1 MKSMSATN
9 SSPEQPGQSG
19 NPGQPG
25 EFDHAGE
32 FRQSGETPPGIT
44 PAGEAASSAVP
55 DASAGAAAGV
65 GADGTADGTASGAQ
79 PGEAR
84 SSAIMAAGTLVSRIL
99 GFGKT
104 WMLGAALGL
113 GSTVNDTFINAN
125 NLPNLI
131 FLLVAGGVFNA
142 VLVPQI
148 IKASKA
154 PDRGADYISRLLT
167 LAVLVLLSLTLLVTL
182 LAPFVI
188 ELTTQGYSPQQK
200 ALAVTFA
207 FWCLP
212 QIFFYGLYAL
222 LTQVLNAN
230 GAFGPAMWAPILNN
244 IVAILGLGMFI
255 WIFGANVANPHTLD
269 NWGETQTILVAGF
282 STLGVIAQTAILL
295 IPVFRLRLGLRPRF
309 GWRGVGL
316 GHAARLSVWTL
327 LTAAVG
333 QLAFLYVMRI
343 ATIPGAER
351 LRLQKA
357 GDLDAAALLPG
368 NAVLEVAS
376 QLYLLP
382 HSIIALSLATVL
394 FNRMTRASQDGNRDE
409 LRNALSQGLRTMAVA
424 TVFGALA
431 LFALAGPL
439 GMFFSGGLRTDG
451 VMLAQTLTILALSTP
466 FMSANFMMSRV
477 FYANEDARTPFYIQ
491 LVLALVNVVAAFFI
505 QFLPI
510 DQIIFAI
517 AILYTG
523 GNILS
528 VIVSAFF
535 LRRLL
540 GHLDGPRIANSYIR
554 MGYAALGSAVAGAGA
569 LWLLGNYSPVGF
581 VWTNRLT
588 ALVTIVVVGPV
599 MLAVYLLLLKLFRVT
614 ELQDLLRPL
623 LGRLGR
629 GAAAPAAAPGGD
641 SGGAAS
647 ASGRASAP
655 ASSERPTAERATVS
669 MDTGLIPRISGEFDS
684 ASFRAGPAPLPERE
698 EAGNR
703 GEAKY
708 LPEEELPGS
717 TRGGRLRDEIPLPGR
732 RTFQGKPGQNPYFR
746 PGRKRKK

>member
-9 SSPEQPGQSG
+9 FPSDEARG
-19 NPGQPG
+19 
-25 EFDHAGE
+25 A
-32 FRQSGETPPGIT
+32 GETPPN
-44 PAGEAASSAVP
+44 A
-55 DASAGAAAGV
+55 
-65 GADGTADGTASGAQ
+65 AQ
-79 PGEAR
+79 PGETR
-84 SSAIMAAGTLVSRIL
+84 SSAIMAAGTLISRFL

-104 WMLGAALGL
+104 WMLAAALGL
-113 GSTVNDTFINAN
+113 SSTVNDTFINAN

-167 LAVLVLLSLTLLVTL
+167 LAVLLLLGLTALVTL
-182 LAPFVI
+182 AAPWI
-188 ELTTQGYSPQQK
+188 IDLTTQGYSSQQK
-200 ALAVTFA
+200 ALAIAFA

-244 IVAILGLGMFI
+244 LVGIGGLGMFI
-255 WIFGANVANPHTLD
+255 WIYGANEVNPHTLD
-269 NWGETQTILVAGF
+269 NWGPSQTLLVAGF
-282 STLGVIAQTAILL
+282 STIGVVAQTAILL
-295 IPVFRLRLGLRPRF
+295 IPVFRLKLGLRPRF

-316 GHAARLSVWTL
+316 GQAARLGVWTL

-351 LRLQKA
+351 LRLERA
-357 GDLDAAALLPG
+357 GDPAADFLPG

-382 HSIIALSLATVL
+382 HSVIALSLATVL
-394 FNRMTRASQDGNRDE
+394 FNRMTRASQDGNKEE
-409 LRNALSQGLRTMAVA
+409 LRDALSHGLRTMAVA

-439 GMFFSGGLRTDG
+439 GMFFSGGERQDG

-491 LVLALVNVVAAFFI
+491 LLLAVVYVAGAFTI
-505 QFLPI
+505 QFLPVG
-510 DQIIFAI
+510 QIIYAI
-517 AILYTG
+517 AILYMV

-528 VIVSAFF
+528 VVISAFF

-554 MGYAALGSAVAGAGA
+554 MGYAGLGSAIAGAGA
-569 LWLLGNYSPVGF
+569 LWLLGSYSPDGF
-581 VWTNRLT
+581 AWSDRLA
-588 ALVTIVVVGPV
+588 ALVTIIVVGPV
-599 MLAVYLLLLKLFRVT
+599 MLVAYLFLLKIFHVS
-614 ELQDLLRPL
+614 ELRDLMRPL
-623 LGRLGR
+623 MGRLGR
-629 GAAAPAAAPGGD
+629 AAPAGPADSEPAAPPSSG
-641 SGGAAS
+641 SGGASS
-647 ASGRASAP
+647 ASQSTTP
-655 ASSERPTAERATVS
+655 ERATVS
-669 MDTGLIPRISGEFDS
+669 VDTGLIPRISGEFD
-684 ASFRAGPAPLPERE
+684 AVSFRAGPIPEATRKHAPGPVVP
-698 EAGNR
+698 ADSDNG
-703 GEAKY
+703 GGGY
-708 LPEEELPGS
+708 LPAEDVPG
-717 TRGGRLRDEIPLPGR
+717 TAKRGLLRDEIPLPGR
-732 RTFQGKPGQNPYFR
+732 RTFQGPAGKNPHFR
-746 PGRKRKK
+746 PRRPRKK

>member
-1 MKSMSATN
+1 M
-9 SSPEQPGQSG
+9 
-19 NPGQPG
+19 
-25 EFDHAGE
+25 
-32 FRQSGETPPGIT
+32 
-44 PAGEAASSAVP
+44 SSAKP
-55 DASAGAAAGV
+55 TPSRPGPADYKAAH
-65 GADGTADGTASGAQ
+65 

-84 SSAIMAAGTLVSRIL
+84 SSAIMAAGTLVSRFL

-148 IKASKA
+148 IKASRG
-154 PDRGADYISRLLT
+154 PDRGSDYISRLLT
-167 LAVLVLLSLTLLVTL
+167 LAVVVLLALTLLVTL
-182 LAPFVI
+182 LAPSVI

-200 ALAVTFA
+200 SLAVSFA

-244 IVAILGLGMFI
+244 IVAIAGLGMFI
-255 WIFGANVANPHTLD
+255 GIMGANVANPHTLD
-269 NWGETQTILVAGF
+269 NWGSFQTILVAGF
-282 STLGVIAQTAILL
+282 STIGVIAQTAILL

-316 GHAARLSVWTL
+316 GQAARLSVWTL
-327 LTAAVG
+327 ATAAVG

-351 LRLQKA
+351 LRLEHA
-357 GDLDAAALLPG
+357 GDPAAATLPG

-394 FNRMTRASQDGNRDE
+394 FNRMTRASQDGNRAE
-409 LRNALSQGLRTMAVA
+409 LRNALSHGLRTMAVA

-439 GMFFSGGLRTDG
+439 GMFFSGGKPQDG

-477 FYANEDARTPFYIQ
+477 FYANEDARTPFFIQ
-491 LVLALVNVVAAFFI
+491 LVLALVNVVSAFVI
-505 QFLPI
+505 QFLPF
-510 DQIIFAI
+510 DQIILAI

-554 MGYAALGSAVAGAGA
+554 MGYAALGSAIAGAAA
-569 LWLLGNYSPVGF
+569 LWLLGSYSPDGF
-581 VWTNRLT
+581 AWSSRIA
-588 ALVTIVVVGPV
+588 ALVTIAVVGPA
-599 MLAVYLLLLKLFRVT
+599 MLAVYLFLLKVFQVT
-614 ELQDLLRPL
+614 ELRDLLQPL
-623 LGRLGR
+623 LGRLRR
-629 GAAAPAAAPGGD
+629 GPAPEPGSPSRTEPGAEGEDGGAPARRTP
-641 SGGAAS
+641 
-647 ASGRASAP
+647 
-655 ASSERPTAERATVS
+655 ERATVS
-669 MDTGLIPRISGEFDS
+669 VDTGLIPRISGEFDA
-684 ASFRAGPAPLPERE
+684 ASFRAGPEVRDEDASSFGQPSGPE
-698 EAGNR
+698 G
-703 GEAKY
+703 GY
-708 LPEEELPGS
+708 LPAEDLPSSAQGGLG
-717 TRGGRLRDEIPLPGR
+717 RGDVPLPGR
-732 RTFQGKPGQNPYFR
+732 RTYQGPVGHNPYF
-746 PGRKRKK
+746 PFGRKKKK

>member
-1 MKSMSATN
+1 MSAAK
-9 SSPEQPGQSG
+9 SAQSV
-19 NPGQPG
+19 
-25 EFDHAGE
+25 
-32 FRQSGETPPGIT
+32 QS
-44 PAGEAASSAVP
+44 
-55 DASAGAAAGV
+55 
-65 GADGTADGTASGAQ
+65 
-79 PGEAR
+79 GEAR
-84 SSAIMAAGTLVSRIL
+84 SGAIMAAGTLVSRFL
-99 GFGKT
+99 GFAKT
-104 WMLGAALGL
+104 WMLAAALGL

-148 IKASKA
+148 IKASKG

-167 LAVLVLLSLTLLVTL
+167 LAVLVMLGLTLLVTL
-182 LAPFVI
+182 AAPWVI
-188 ELTTQGYSPQQK
+188 DLTTQGYSPQQK
-200 ALAVTFA
+200 ALAVSFA

-244 IVAILGLGMFI
+244 IVAIAGLGMFI
-255 WIFGANVANPHTLD
+255 WLLGSNNTNPHTLD
-269 NWGETQTILVAGF
+269 NWGDSQTFLVAGF
-282 STLGVIAQTAILL
+282 STIGVVSQTAILL
-295 IPVFRLRLGLRPRF
+295 IPVMRLRLGIRPRF

-316 GHAARLSVWTL
+316 GHAAKLSVWTL

-333 QLAFLYVMRI
+333 QLAFLYVMKV

-351 LRLQKA
+351 LRLEHA
-357 GDLDAAALLPG
+357 GDPAAKALPG

-394 FNRMTRASQDGNRDE
+394 FNRMTRASQNGDRDA
-409 LRNALSQGLRTMAVA
+409 LRDALSHGLRTMAVA

-439 GMFFSGGLRTDG
+439 GMFFSGGLKQDG
-451 VMLAQTLTILALSTP
+451 VMLAQTLTILSLSTP

-491 LVLALVNVVAAFFI
+491 LLLAVVNVVGAFLI
-505 QFLPI
+505 QFLPVG
-510 DQIIFAI
+510 QIIFAI
-517 AILYTG
+517 AILYMV

-528 VIVSAFF
+528 VVISAFF

-554 MGYAALGSAVAGAGA
+554 MGYAAAGSALAGAVA
-569 LWLLGNYSPVGF
+569 LWLLGSYNRDGF
-581 VWTNRLT
+581 AWSDRIA
-588 ALVTIVVVGPV
+588 ALITIVVVGPV
-599 MLAVYLLLLKLFRVT
+599 MLVAYFLLLRLFRVS
-614 ELQDLLRPL
+614 ELADLLRPL

-629 GAAAPAAAPGGD
+629 GGPAPAEDHEPI
-641 SGGAAS
+641 
-647 ASGRASAP
+647 
-655 ASSERPTAERATVS
+655 ERATLS
-669 MDTGLIPRISGEFDS
+669 DDTGLIPRISGEFDA
-684 ASFRAGPAPLPERE
+684 ASFRAGPATGQIQRVRPAVTLMGPVPEE
-698 EAGNR
+698 GTHDGGSHQGGAGASNTVDA
-703 GEAKY
+703 GTETEVDAGTAEVDASADVGTEGGSGVGPY
-708 LPEEELPGS
+708 LPEEDVPS
-717 TRGGRLRDEIPLPGR
+717 TAQGGGDQAQIPLPGR
-732 RTFQGKPGQNPYFR
+732 RTYQGELGQNPHFTQR
-746 PGRKRKK
+746 TRRRR

>member
-1 MKSMSATN
+1 MSATN
-9 SSPEQPGQSG
+9 SPSD
-19 NPGQPG
+19 N
-25 EFDHAGE
+25 AG
-32 FRQSGETPPGIT
+32 RRGD
-44 PAGEAASSAVP
+44 AVP
-55 DASAGAAAGV
+55 DGVPPEAAGPELAGPDAPQVAAGASE
-65 GADGTADGTASGAQ
+65 T
-79 PGEAR
+79 R
-84 SSAIMAAGTLVSRIL
+84 SSAIMAAGTLVSRFL

-104 WMLGAALGL
+104 WMLGTALGL

-167 LAVLVLLSLTLLVTL
+167 LAVLLLLGLTAMVTL
-182 LAPFVI
+182 AAPWVI
-188 ELTTQGYSPQQK
+188 DLTTQGYSPQQK

-244 IVAILGLGMFI
+244 IVAIAGLGMFI
-255 WIFGANVANPHTLD
+255 WIFGTNEANPHSLD
-269 NWGETQTILVAGF
+269 NWGDTQTLFVAGF
-282 STLGVIAQTAILL
+282 STIGVVSQTAILL

-316 GHAARLSVWTL
+316 GQAARLSVWTL

-351 LRLQKA
+351 LRLQEA
-357 GDLDAAALLPG
+357 GDPAAAMLPG

-409 LRNALSQGLRTMAVA
+409 LRDALSHGLRTMAVA

-439 GMFFSGGLRTDG
+439 GMFFSGGSRQDG

-491 LVLALVNVVAAFFI
+491 LLLAVVYVAGAFAI
-505 QFLPI
+505 QFLPVN
-510 DQIIFAI
+510 QIIYAI
-517 AILYTG
+517 AILYMV

-528 VIVSAFF
+528 VVISAYF

-554 MGYAALGSAVAGAGA
+554 MGYAALGSAIAGAGA
-569 LWLLGNYSPVGF
+569 LWLMGSYSPDGF
-581 VWTNRLT
+581 AWQNRLT
-588 ALVTIVVVGPV
+588 ALVTVVVVGPV
-599 MLAVYLLLLKLFRVT
+599 MLVAYFFLLKLFRVA
-614 ELQDLLRPL
+614 ELRDLLRPL

-629 GAAAPAAAPGGD
+629 GGPAAPAAE
-641 SGGAAS
+641 GGAPTS
-647 ASGRASAP
+647 SAP
-655 ASSERPTAERATVS
+655 EGTPSVEGAAAEAPMHRPERATTSV
-669 MDTGLIPRISGEFDS
+669 DTGLIPRISGEFD
-684 ASFRAGPAPLPERE
+684 AVSFRAGPEPERT
-698 EAGNR
+698 AGGANSHD
-703 GEAKY
+703 GGPQEKSDGGY
-708 LPEEELPGS
+708 LPGEDQPG
-717 TRGGRLRDEIPLPGR
+717 TARGGLLREQIPLPGR
-732 RTFQGKPGQNPYFR
+732 RTFQGKAGENPYFKQR
-746 PGRKRKK
+746 RRRKK

>member
-1 MKSMSATN
+1 MSAAN
-9 SSPEQPGQSG
+9 PSSDQPA
-19 NPGQPG
+19 QP
-25 EFDHAGE
+25 
-32 FRQSGETPPGIT
+32 GETPPGVT
-44 PAGEAASSAVP
+44 PASEAASSA
-55 DASAGAAAGV
+55 
-65 GADGTADGTASGAQ
+65 AQ

-84 SSAIMAAGTLVSRIL
+84 SSAIMAAGTLVSRVL

-104 WMLGAALGL
+104 WMLAAALGL

-182 LAPFVI
+182 FAPVVI
-188 ELTTQGYSPQQK
+188 EFTTQGYSPQQK
-200 ALAVTFA
+200 ALAVAFA

-230 GAFGPAMWAPILNN
+230 GAFGPAMWAPIMNN
-244 IVAILGLGMFI
+244 IVAIAGLGMFI
-255 WIFGANVANPHTLD
+255 WIFGANNVNRHSLD
-269 NWGETQTILVAGF
+269 NWGATQTFFVAGF
-282 STLGVIAQTAILL
+282 STIGVVAQTAILL
-295 IPVFRLRLGLRPRF
+295 IPVLRLKLGLRPRF

-351 LRLQKA
+351 LRLQEA
-357 GDLDAAALLPG
+357 GDPAGDMLPG

-394 FNRMTRASQDGNRDE
+394 FNRMTRASQDGNRAE
-409 LRNALSQGLRTMAVA
+409 LREALSQGLRTMAVA

-439 GMFFSGGLRTDG
+439 GMFFSGGTRTDG

-505 QFLPI
+505 QFLPF

-517 AILYTG
+517 AVLYTG
-523 GNILS
+523 GNVLS
-528 VIVSAFF
+528 VIVSAIF

-540 GHLDGPRIANSYIR
+540 GHLDGPRIINSYIR

-569 LWLLGNYSPVGF
+569 LWLMGSYSPVGF
-581 VWTNRLT
+581 AWSSRPA

-599 MLAVYLLLLKLFRVT
+599 MLAAYLLLLKLFKVT
-614 ELQDLLRPL
+614 ELRDLLRPL

-629 GAAAPAAAPGGD
+629 GSGAAPASPAPAASGASAGAYAGTA
-641 SGGAAS
+641 SGG
-647 ASGRASAP
+647 
-655 ASSERPTAERATVS
+655 RPTPERATLS
-669 MDTGLIPRISGEFDS
+669 SDTGLIPRISGEFDS
-684 ASFRAGPAPLPERE
+684 ASFRAGPARQPDEYDG
-698 EAGNR
+698 AT
-703 GEAKY
+703 Y
-708 LPEEELPGS
+708 LPEEDVPGTARRS
-717 TRGGRLRDEIPLPGR
+717 AVRGEIPLPGR
-732 RTFQGKPGQNPYFR
+732 RTYQGTPGQNPHFPSR
-746 PGRKRKK
+746 RRRKK

>member
-1 MKSMSATN
+1 MNSMSASN
-9 SSPEQPGQSG
+9 FPSDKAGRAGQTGPAADPTVPSG
-19 NPGQPG
+19 PATGPVG
-25 EFDHAGE
+25 EPDG
-32 FRQSGETPPGIT
+32 GP
-44 PAGEAASSAVP
+44 AVP
-55 DASAGAAAGV
+55 TGPSE
-65 GADGTADGTASGAQ
+65 T
-79 PGEAR
+79 R
-84 SSAIMAAGTLVSRIL
+84 SSAIMAAGTLVSRFL

-113 GSTVNDTFINAN
+113 SSTVNDTFINAN

-167 LAVLVLLSLTLLVTL
+167 LAVLLLLGLTALVTL
-182 LAPFVI
+182 AAPLVI
-188 ELTTQGYSPQQK
+188 DLTTQGYSPQQK
-200 ALAVTFA
+200 SLAIAFA

-244 IVAILGLGMFI
+244 LVAIGGLGMFI
-255 WIFGANVANPHTLD
+255 WIYGANEVNPHTLD
-269 NWGETQTILVAGF
+269 NWGPSQTLFVAGF
-282 STLGVIAQTAILL
+282 STIGVVAQTAILL
-295 IPVFRLRLGLRPRF
+295 IPVFRLKLGLRPRF

-316 GHAARLSVWTL
+316 GQAAKLSVWTL

-351 LRLQKA
+351 LRLQAA
-357 GDLDAAALLPG
+357 GDPAAEMLPG

-394 FNRMTRASQDGNRDE
+394 FNRMTRASQDGDRDA
-409 LRNALSQGLRTMAVA
+409 LRDALSHGLRTMAVA

-439 GMFFSGGLRTDG
+439 GMFFSGGDKQDG

-477 FYANEDARTPFYIQ
+477 FYANEDARTPFYVQ
-491 LVLALVNVVAAFFI
+491 LLLAFVYVAGAFAI
-505 QFLPI
+505 QFLPVG
-510 DQIIFAI
+510 QIIYAI
-517 AILYTG
+517 AILYMA

-528 VIVSAFF
+528 VVISAYF

-554 MGYAALGSAVAGAGA
+554 MGYAALGSAIAGAGA
-569 LWLLGNYSPVGF
+569 LWLLGSYSPDGF
-581 VWTNRLT
+581 AWHDRLT
-588 ALVTIVVVGPV
+588 ALITVIVVGPI
-599 MLAVYLLLLKLFRVT
+599 MLVAYVFLLKIFHVA
-614 ELQDLLRPL
+614 ELRDLLRPL
-623 LGRLGR
+623 LARFGR
-629 GAAAPAAAPGGD
+629 GGSGPSEP
-641 SGGAAS
+641 SGGAPS
-647 ASGRASAP
+647 SPSS
-655 ASSERPTAERATVS
+655 SSESGQQTTAERATVS
-669 MDTGLIPRISGEFDS
+669 VDTGMMPRISGEFDS
-684 ASFRAGPAPLPERE
+684 ASFRAGPVPEPVPHSTAPGRAAENDG
-698 EAGNR
+698 AVA
-703 GEAKY
+703 GEAVGPAEGY
-708 LPEEELPGS
+708 LPAEDVPG
-717 TRGGRLRDEIPLPGR
+717 TARGGLLRDEIPLPGR
-732 RTFQGKPGQNPYFR
+732 RTFQGKAGENPHFKPRR
-746 PGRKRKK
+746 PRKK

>member
-1 MKSMSATN
+1 MSATN
-9 SSPEQPGQSG
+9 FPSDKAGRPGNAPPEGLP
-19 NPGQPG
+19 
-25 EFDHAGE
+25 EE
-32 FRQSGETPPGIT
+32 
-44 PAGEAASSAVP
+44 PAAP
-55 DASAGAAAGV
+55 DAAPVAAGASE
-65 GADGTADGTASGAQ
+65 T
-79 PGEAR
+79 R
-84 SSAIMAAGTLVSRIL
+84 SSAIMAAGTLVSRFL

-104 WMLGAALGL
+104 WMLGTALGL

-167 LAVLVLLSLTLLVTL
+167 LAVLLLLGLTALVTL
-182 LAPFVI
+182 AAPLVI
-188 ELTTQGYSPQQK
+188 DVTTQGYDPQQK

-244 IVAILGLGMFI
+244 LVAIGGLGMFI
-255 WIFGANVANPHTLD
+255 WIFGTNEFSPHTLD
-269 NWGETQTILVAGF
+269 NWGSTQTLFVAGF
-282 STLGVIAQTAILL
+282 STVGVVAQTAILL
-295 IPVFRLRLGLRPRF
+295 IPVFRLKLGLRPRF

-316 GHAARLSVWTL
+316 GQAAKLSVWTL

-351 LRLQKA
+351 LRLKEA
-357 GDLDAAALLPG
+357 GDPAGDMLPG

-394 FNRMTRASQDGNRDE
+394 FNRMTRASQDGNRAE
-409 LRNALSQGLRTMAVA
+409 LRDALSHGLRTMAVA

-439 GMFFSGGLRTDG
+439 GMFFSGGSRQDG

-477 FYANEDARTPFYIQ
+477 FYANEDARTPFYVQ
-491 LVLALVNVVAAFFI
+491 LLLAVVYVVGAFAI
-505 QFLPI
+505 QFLPVN
-510 DQIIFAI
+510 QIIYAI
-517 AILYTG
+517 AVLYMV

-528 VIVSAFF
+528 VVISAWF

-554 MGYAALGSAVAGAGA
+554 MGYAALGSAIAGAGA
-569 LWLLGNYSPVGF
+569 LWLMGSYSADGF
-581 VWTNRLT
+581 AWRDRIT
-588 ALVTIVVVGPV
+588 ALLTVVVVGPV
-599 MLAVYLLLLKLFRVT
+599 MLVVYFFLLKLFRVA
-614 ELQDLLRPL
+614 ELRDLLRPL

-629 GAAAPAAAPGGD
+629 GGQTAPAAAGGVPP
-641 SGGAAS
+641 S
-647 ASGRASAP
+647 SAP
-655 ASSERPTAERATVS
+655 EGTPAVEAGPAAERPARATTSV
-669 MDTGLIPRISGEFDS
+669 DTGLIPRISGEFD
-684 ASFRAGPAPLPERE
+684 AVSFRAGPEPERE
-698 EAGNR
+698 APREQYDDGANR
-703 GEAKY
+703 PGDGAY
-708 LPEEELPGS
+708 LPAEEQSG
-717 TRGGRLRDEIPLPGR
+717 TARGGMLREQIPLPGR
-732 RTFQGKPGQNPYFR
+732 RTYQGKAGANPYFKQRR
-746 PGRKRKK
+746 PRKK

>member
-1 MKSMSATN
+1 MKIMSAAKPR
-9 SSPEQPGQSG
+9 SAKPAPSG
-19 NPGQPG
+19 NDDPQ
-25 EFDHAGE
+25 
-32 FRQSGETPPGIT
+32 
-44 PAGEAASSAVP
+44 
-55 DASAGAAAGV
+55 DAHS
-65 GADGTADGTASGAQ
+65 
-79 PGEAR
+79 GEAR
-84 SSAIMAAGTLVSRIL
+84 SSAVMAAGTLVSRFL

-113 GSTVNDTFINAN
+113 GSTVTDTFINAN

-167 LAVLVLLSLTLLVTL
+167 LAVVVLLSLTLLVTL
-182 LAPFVI
+182 LAPWVI
-188 ELTTQGYSPQQK
+188 ELTTQGYSPAQK
-200 ALAVTFA
+200 SLAVAFA

-244 IVAILGLGMFI
+244 IVAIAGLGMFI
-255 WIFGANVANPHTLD
+255 GILGANASNPHTLD
-269 NWGETQTILVAGF
+269 NWGSFQTFLVAGF
-282 STLGVIAQTAILL
+282 STIGVVAQTAILL
-295 IPVFRLRLGLRPRF
+295 VPVFRLRLGLRPRF

-316 GHAARLSVWTL
+316 GQAAKLSVWTL
-327 LTAAVG
+327 ATAAVG

-351 LRLQKA
+351 LRLERA
-357 GDLDAAALLPG
+357 GEHAAAATLPG

-394 FNRMTRASQDGNRDE
+394 FNRMTRASQDGNRAE
-409 LRNALSQGLRTMAVA
+409 LRRALSHGLRTMAVA

-439 GMFFSGGLRTDG
+439 GMFFSGGQKQDG

-477 FYANEDARTPFYIQ
+477 FYANEDARTPFFIQ
-491 LVLALVNVVAAFFI
+491 LVLAFVNVVAAFFI
-505 QFLPI
+505 QFLPF

-528 VIVSAFF
+528 VMVSAFF

-540 GHLDGPRIANSYIR
+540 GHLDGPRVASSYIR

-569 LWLLGNYSPVGF
+569 LWLMGSYQSDGF
-581 VWTNRLT
+581 AWSSRPA
-588 ALVTIVVVGPV
+588 ALVTVVVVGPV
-599 MLAVYLLLLKLFRVT
+599 MLAIYLVLLKVLRVT
-614 ELQDLLRPL
+614 ELQDLLQPL
-623 LGRLGR
+623 LGRLRRTPAAPGPEAAP
-629 GAAAPAAAPGGD
+629 GAGGADAAAPEVQAAA
-641 SGGAAS
+641 
-647 ASGRASAP
+647 
-655 ASSERPTAERATVS
+655 RPTPERATTSV
-669 MDTGLIPRISGEFDS
+669 DTGLIPRISGEFDA
-684 ASFRAGPAPLPERE
+684 ASFRAGPDLGRQDAQGW
-698 EAGNR
+698 AADG
-703 GEAKY
+703 GY
-708 LPEEELPGS
+708 LPEEELPGTAQGS
-717 TRGGRLRDEIPLPGR
+717 QGRGEIPLPGR
-732 RTFQGKPGQNPYFR
+732 RTYQGQAGHNPYFPFDR
-746 PGRKRKK
+746 RRKK

>member
-1 MKSMSATN
+1 MSASN
-9 SSPEQPGQSG
+9 FPSDRSSRPDDAAPDGVPPEPAAPDVAQP
-19 NPGQPG
+19 
-25 EFDHAGE
+25 A
-32 FRQSGETPPGIT
+32 
-44 PAGEAASSAVP
+44 PAGPSE
-55 DASAGAAAGV
+55 
-65 GADGTADGTASGAQ
+65 T
-79 PGEAR
+79 R
-84 SSAIMAAGTLVSRIL
+84 SSAIMAAGTLVSRFL

-104 WMLGAALGL
+104 WMLGTALGL

-167 LAVLVLLSLTLLVTL
+167 LAVLLLLGLTALVTL
-182 LAPFVI
+182 AAPGVI

-244 IVAILGLGMFI
+244 VVAIAGLGMFI
-255 WIFGANVANPHTLD
+255 WIFGANEINAHTLD
-269 NWGETQTILVAGF
+269 NWGPTQTLFVAGF
-282 STLGVIAQTAILL
+282 STIGVVSQTAILM
-295 IPVFRLRLGLRPRF
+295 IPVIRLKLGLRPRF

-316 GHAARLSVWTL
+316 GKAAKLSVWTL

-351 LRLQKA
+351 LRLKEA
-357 GDLDAAALLPG
+357 GDPAAEMLPG

-394 FNRMTRASQDGNRDE
+394 FNRMTRASQDGNRAE
-409 LRNALSQGLRTMAVA
+409 LRDALSHGLRTMAVA

-439 GMFFSGGLRTDG
+439 GMFFSGGIRQDG

-491 LVLALVNVVAAFFI
+491 LLLAVVYVAGAFAI
-505 QFLPI
+505 QFLPVN
-510 DQIIFAI
+510 QIIYAI
-517 AILYTG
+517 AVLYMV

-528 VIVSAFF
+528 VVISAYF

-540 GHLDGPRIANSYIR
+540 GHLDGARIANSYIR
-554 MGYAALGSAVAGAGA
+554 MGYAALGSAIAGAGA
-569 LWLLGNYSPVGF
+569 LWLLGSYNPDGF
-581 VWTNRLT
+581 AWQNRIT
-588 ALVTIVVVGPV
+588 ALITVVVAGPV
-599 MLAVYLLLLKLFRVT
+599 MLVAYFFLLRLFRVS
-614 ELQDLLRPL
+614 ELRDLLRPL
-623 LGRLGR
+623 MGRLGR
-629 GAAAPAAAPGGD
+629 GGPAAPSAEDDAPPSGSS
-641 SGGAAS
+641 SGGP
-647 ASGRASAP
+647 SGGSSGGSSGDRQPQAP
-655 ASSERPTAERATVS
+655 ERATTSV
-669 MDTGLIPRISGEFDS
+669 DTGLIPRISGEFD
-684 ASFRAGPAPLPERE
+684 AVSFRAGPAPRRE
-698 EAGNR
+698 AAAQPPAEGGR
-703 GEAKY
+703 RQDDGGY
-708 LPEEELPGS
+708 LPGEEQPS
-717 TRGGRLRDEIPLPGR
+717 TARGGLLSEQIPLPGR
-732 RTFQGKPGQNPYFR
+732 RTFQGKPGENPHFR
-746 PGRKRKK
+746 PRRPRKK

>member
-1 MKSMSATN
+1 MSAAN
-9 SSPEQPGQSG
+9 PASPESG
-19 NPGQPG
+19 
-25 EFDHAGE
+25 
-32 FRQSGETPPGIT
+32 
-44 PAGEAASSAVP
+44 SSDSQAE
-55 DASAGAAAGV
+55 SR
-65 GADGTADGTASGAQ
+65 TAQ
-79 PGEAR
+79 HGEAR
-84 SSAIMAAGTLVSRIL
+84 SSAIMAAGTLVSRFL

-104 WMLGAALGL
+104 WMLGFALGL

-182 LAPFVI
+182 LAPWVI
-188 ELTTQGYSPQQK
+188 ELTTQGYSAEQK
-200 ALAVTFA
+200 SLAVSFA

-244 IVAILGLGMFI
+244 IVAIAGLGMFI
-255 WIFGANVANPHTLD
+255 WILGPNLTNPHTLD
-269 NWGETQTILVAGF
+269 NWGPTQTFLIAGF
-282 STLGVIAQTAILL
+282 STIGVVAQTAILL
-295 IPVFRLRLGLRPRF
+295 VPVFRLRLGLRPRF

-316 GHAARLSVWTL
+316 GQAAKLSVWTL

-343 ATIPGAER
+343 ATIPGTER
-351 LRLQKA
+351 LRLERA
-357 GDLDAAALLPG
+357 GDLTAAATLPG

-394 FNRMTRASQDGNRDE
+394 FNRMTRASQDGDRAGLRD
-409 LRNALSQGLRTMAVA
+409 ALSHGLRTMAVA

-439 GMFFSGGLRTDG
+439 GMFFSGGKVQDG

-491 LVLALVNVVAAFFI
+491 LVLAIVNVVAAFAI
-505 QFLPI
+505 QFLPY
-510 DQIIFAI
+510 DRIIFAI

-528 VIVSAFF
+528 VVVSSFF

-554 MGYAALGSAVAGAGA
+554 MGYAALGSALAGAGA
-569 LWLLGNYSPVGF
+569 LWLMGSYSADGF
-581 VWTNRLT
+581 AWSGRIE

-599 MLAVYLLLLKLFRVT
+599 MLVAYLFLLKLFRVT
-614 ELQDLLRPL
+614 ELRDLLQPL

-629 GAAAPAAAPGGD
+629 GPPPHRRNLPRAP
-641 SGGAAS
+641 
-647 ASGRASAP
+647 R
-655 ASSERPTAERATVS
+655 
-669 MDTGLIPRISGEFDS
+669 
-684 ASFRAGPAPLPERE
+684 PAPPPP
-698 EAGNR
+698 GN
-703 GEAKY
+703 
-708 LPEEELPGS
+708 
-717 TRGGRLRDEIPLPGR
+717 GR
-732 RTFQGKPGQNPYFR
+732 RRNAPLSRWTPA
-746 PGRKRKK
+746 

>member
-1 MKSMSATN
+1 
-9 SSPEQPGQSG
+9 
-19 NPGQPG
+19 
-25 EFDHAGE
+25 
-32 FRQSGETPPGIT
+32 
-44 PAGEAASSAVP
+44 
-55 DASAGAAAGV
+55 
-65 GADGTADGTASGAQ
+65 
-79 PGEAR
+79 
-84 SSAIMAAGTLVSRIL
+84 MAAGTLVSRFL
-99 GFGKT
+99 GFAKT
-104 WMLGAALGL
+104 WMLAAALGL

-154 PDRGADYISRLLT
+154 PDKGADYISRLLT
-167 LAVLVLLSLTLLVTL
+167 LAVLVLLALTLAVTL
-182 LAPFVI
+182 LAPWVI

-200 ALAVTFA
+200 ALAVSFA

-222 LTQVLNAN
+222 LTQVLNAH

-244 IVAILGLGMFI
+244 IVAIAGLGMFI
-255 WIFGANVANPHTLD
+255 WTFGANAVNPHTLD
-269 NWGETQTILVAGF
+269 TWGSTQTFLVAGF
-282 STLGVIAQTAILL
+282 STVGVIAQTTILL
-295 IPVFRLRLGLRPRF
+295 VPVFRLRLGLRPRF

-316 GHAARLSVWTL
+316 GQAARLSVWTL
-327 LTAAVG
+327 ATAAVG

-351 LRLQKA
+351 LRLEQA
-357 GDLDAAALLPG
+357 GDPAADTMPG

-394 FNRMTRASQDGNRDE
+394 FNRMTRASQDGDRAA
-409 LRNALSQGLRTMAVA
+409 LRSALSHGLRTMAVA

-439 GMFFSGGLRTDG
+439 GMFFSGGVKQDG
-451 VMLAQTLTILALSTP
+451 AMLAQTLTILALSTP

-477 FYANEDARTPFYIQ
+477 FYANEDARTPFFIQ
-491 LVLALVNVVAAFFI
+491 LVLALVNVVAAFSI
-505 QFLPI
+505 QFLPF

-528 VIVSAFF
+528 VIVSAVF

-554 MGYAALGSAVAGAGA
+554 MGYAALGSALAGAGA
-569 LWLLGNYSPVGF
+569 LWLLGSYSRDGF
-581 VWTNRLT
+581 AWSTPIA

-599 MLAVYLLLLKLFRVT
+599 MLAAYLLLLKLFRVT
-614 ELQDLLRPL
+614 ELSDLLQPL
-623 LGRLGR
+623 LGRLR
-629 GAAAPAAAPGGD
+629 RRAAAEPGAG
-641 SGGAAS
+641 
-647 ASGRASAP
+647 
-655 ASSERPTAERATVS
+655 ERPEGPSAARTRPERATVS
-669 MDTGLIPRISGEFDS
+669 VDTGLIPRISGEFD
-684 ASFRAGPAPLPERE
+684 ATSFRAGPDLGEQDERAGRTGPE
-698 EAGNR
+698 G
-703 GEAKY
+703 GY
-708 LPEEELPGS
+708 LPAEDLPS
-717 TRGGRLRDEIPLPGR
+717 TAEGGLGRGDVPLPGR
-732 RTFQGKPGQNPYFR
+732 RTYQGPAGHNPYF
-746 PGRKRKK
+746 PFGGKKKK

>member
-1 MKSMSATN
+1 MSEAKTT
-9 SSPEQPGQSG
+9 QSV
-19 NPGQPG
+19 
-25 EFDHAGE
+25 
-32 FRQSGETPPGIT
+32 QS
-44 PAGEAASSAVP
+44 
-55 DASAGAAAGV
+55 
-65 GADGTADGTASGAQ
+65 
-79 PGEAR
+79 GEAR
-84 SSAIMAAGTLVSRIL
+84 SSAIMAAGTLVSRFL
-99 GFGKT
+99 GFAKT

-113 GSTVNDTFINAN
+113 GSTINDTFINAN

-167 LAVLVLLSLTLLVTL
+167 LAVLVLLALTALVTL
-182 LAPFVI
+182 AAPLVI
-188 ELTTQGYSPQQK
+188 DLTTQGYSEQQK

-222 LTQVLNAN
+222 LTQVLNAH

-244 IVAILGLGMFI
+244 LVAIAGLGMFI
-255 WIFGANVANPHTLD
+255 WILGANITNPHTVD
-269 NWGETQTILVAGF
+269 NWGPTQTFLIAGF
-282 STLGVIAQTAILL
+282 STFGVIAQTAILL

-316 GHAARLSVWTL
+316 GQAAKLSVWTL
-327 LTAAVG
+327 ATAAVG

-351 LRLQKA
+351 LRLDNA
-357 GDLDAAALLPG
+357 GDKAAAAVLPG

-394 FNRMTRASQDGNRDE
+394 FNRMTRASQDGNKAE
-409 LRNALSQGLRTMAVA
+409 LRDALSHGLRTMAVA

-439 GMFFSGGLRTDG
+439 GMFFSGGEPQDG

-466 FMSANFMMSRV
+466 FLSANFMMSRV
-477 FYANEDARTPFYIQ
+477 FYANEDARTPLYVQ
-491 LVLALVNVVAAFFI
+491 LWLAVIYVVGAFFI
-505 QFLPI
+505 QFLPVG
-510 DQIIFAI
+510 QIIYAI
-517 AILYTG
+517 AILYTL

-528 VIVSAFF
+528 VVISVAF

-554 MGYAALGSAVAGAGA
+554 MGYAGLGAALAGAGA
-569 LWLLGNYSPVGF
+569 LWLLGSYRADGF
-581 VWTNRLT
+581 AWSSRPA
-588 ALVTIVVVGPV
+588 ALVTVVVVGPV
-599 MLAVYLLLLKLFRVT
+599 MLLAYLVLLRVFHVT
-614 ELQDLLRPL
+614 ELRDLLRPL
-623 LGRLGR
+623 MGRLGR
-629 GAAAPAAAPGGD
+629 GAPAPVTGAAPEP
-641 SGGAAS
+641 ST
-647 ASGRASAP
+647 P
-655 ASSERPTAERATVS
+655 ARATVS
-669 MDTGLIPRISGEFDS
+669 DDTGLIPRISGEFDA
-684 ASFRAGPAPLPERE
+684 ASFRAGPALAPQRASEPTEQAAEDSLESP
-698 EAGNR
+698 
-703 GEAKY
+703 KTY
-708 LPEEELPGS
+708 LPEEDAPSTARGS
-717 TRGGRLRDEIPLPGR
+717 KFKPQVPLPGR
-732 RTFQGKPGQNPYFR
+732 RTYQGDAGQNPYFPTR
-746 PGRKRKK
+746 RNHRK

>member
-1 MKSMSATN
+1 
-9 SSPEQPGQSG
+9 
-19 NPGQPG
+19 
-25 EFDHAGE
+25 
-32 FRQSGETPPGIT
+32 
-44 PAGEAASSAVP
+44 
-55 DASAGAAAGV
+55 
-65 GADGTADGTASGAQ
+65 
-79 PGEAR
+79 
-84 SSAIMAAGTLVSRIL
+84 MAAGTLVSRFL
-99 GFGKT
+99 GFAKT
-104 WMLGAALGL
+104 WMLAAALGL

-154 PDRGADYISRLLT
+154 PDKGADYISRLLT
-167 LAVLVLLSLTLLVTL
+167 LAVLVLLVLTLLVTV
-182 LAPFVI
+182 LAPSVI
-188 ELTTQGYSPQQK
+188 QLTTQGYSPQQK
-200 ALAVTFA
+200 ALAVSFA

-222 LTQVLNAN
+222 LTQVLNAH
-230 GAFGPAMWAPILNN
+230 GAFGPAMWAPIVNN
-244 IVAILGLGMFI
+244 VVAIAGLGMFI
-255 WIFGANVANPHTLD
+255 GIMGANVTNPHTID
-269 NWGETQTILVAGF
+269 NWGPFQTILVAGF
-282 STLGVIAQTAILL
+282 STIGVVTQTAVLL

-316 GHAARLSVWTL
+316 GHAAKLSVWTL
-327 LTAAVG
+327 ATAAVG

-351 LRLQKA
+351 ARLQQA
-357 GDLDAAALLPG
+357 GDPAAAFIPG

-394 FNRMTRASQDGNRDE
+394 FNRMTRASQDGDRVA
-409 LRNALSQGLRTMAVA
+409 LRNALSHGLRTMAVA

-439 GMFFSGGLRTDG
+439 GMFFSGDVRLDG

-477 FYANEDARTPFYIQ
+477 FYANEDARTPFFIQ
-491 LVLALVNVVAAFFI
+491 LVLALVNVAAAFAI
-505 QFLPI
+505 QFLPF

-528 VIVSAFF
+528 VIVSAIF

-540 GHLDGPRIANSYIR
+540 GHLDGPRIASSYIR
-554 MGYAALGSAVAGAGA
+554 IGYAALGSALAGAAA
-569 LWLLGNYSPVGF
+569 LWLLGSYNPDGYAWSS
-581 VWTNRLT
+581 RIA

-599 MLAVYLLLLKLFRVT
+599 MLAAYFLLLKLFRVT
-614 ELQDLLRPL
+614 ELQDLLQPL
-623 LGRLGR
+623 LGRLR
-629 GAAAPAAAPGGD
+629 RRTAEPSTEAGAETGAGVAPEVRRAPG
-641 SGGAAS
+641 
-647 ASGRASAP
+647 
-655 ASSERPTAERATVS
+655 RATTSV
-669 MDTGLIPRISGEFDS
+669 DTGLIPRISGGFD
-684 ASFRAGPAPLPERE
+684 AESFRAGPDIRE
-698 EAGNR
+698 EDSFPYGR
-703 GEAKY
+703 PSGPEGGY
-708 LPEEELPGS
+708 LPEEDLPS
-717 TRGGRLRDEIPLPGR
+717 TALGGLGRGDVPLPGR
-732 RTFQGKPGQNPYFR
+732 RTYQGPAGHNPHF
-746 PGRKRKK
+746 PFGRKKKK

>member
-1 MKSMSATN
+1 MSASN
-9 SSPEQPGQSG
+9 FPSDRSSRPDEAAPDGVPPEPAAPDVAQP
-19 NPGQPG
+19 
-25 EFDHAGE
+25 A
-32 FRQSGETPPGIT
+32 
-44 PAGEAASSAVP
+44 PAGPSE
-55 DASAGAAAGV
+55 
-65 GADGTADGTASGAQ
+65 T
-79 PGEAR
+79 R
-84 SSAIMAAGTLVSRIL
+84 SSAIMAAGTLVSRFL

-104 WMLGAALGL
+104 WMLGTALGL

-167 LAVLVLLSLTLLVTL
+167 LAVLLLLGLTALVTL
-182 LAPFVI
+182 AAPGVI

-244 IVAILGLGMFI
+244 VVAIAGLGMFI
-255 WIFGANVANPHTLD
+255 WIFGANEINAHTLD
-269 NWGETQTILVAGF
+269 NWGPTQTLFVAGF
-282 STLGVIAQTAILL
+282 STIGVVSQTAILM
-295 IPVFRLRLGLRPRF
+295 IPVIRLKLGLRPRF

-316 GHAARLSVWTL
+316 GKAAKLSVWTL

-351 LRLQKA
+351 LRLKEA
-357 GDLDAAALLPG
+357 GDPAAEMLPG

-394 FNRMTRASQDGNRDE
+394 FNRMTRASQDGNRAE
-409 LRNALSQGLRTMAVA
+409 LRDALSHGLRTMAVA

-439 GMFFSGGLRTDG
+439 GMFFSGGDRQDG

-491 LVLALVNVVAAFFI
+491 LLLAVVYVAGAFAI
-505 QFLPI
+505 QFLPVN
-510 DQIIFAI
+510 QIIYAI
-517 AILYTG
+517 AVLYMV

-528 VIVSAFF
+528 VVISAYF

-540 GHLDGPRIANSYIR
+540 GHLDGARIANSYIR
-554 MGYAALGSAVAGAGA
+554 MGYAALGSAIAGAGA
-569 LWLLGNYSPVGF
+569 LWLLGSYNPDGF
-581 VWTNRLT
+581 AWENRIT
-588 ALVTIVVVGPV
+588 ALITVVVAGPV
-599 MLAVYLLLLKLFRVT
+599 MLVAYFFLLRLFRVS
-614 ELQDLLRPL
+614 ELRDLLRPL
-623 LGRLGR
+623 MGRLGR
-629 GAAAPAAAPGGD
+629 GGPAASSAEDDAPPSGSSSGD
-641 SGGAAS
+641 PSGGS
-647 ASGRASAP
+647 SGGSSGDRQPQAP
-655 ASSERPTAERATVS
+655 ERATTSV
-669 MDTGLIPRISGEFDS
+669 DTGLIPRISGEFD
-684 ASFRAGPAPLPERE
+684 AVSFRAGPAPRRE
-698 EAGNR
+698 AAAQPPAEGGR
-703 GEAKY
+703 GQDDGGY
-708 LPEEELPGS
+708 LPGEDQPS
-717 TRGGRLRDEIPLPGR
+717 TARGGLLREQIPLPGR
-732 RTFQGKPGQNPYFR
+732 RTFQGKPGENPHFKPRR
-746 PGRKRKK
+746 PRKK

>member
-1 MKSMSATN
+1 MSSAK
-9 SSPEQPGQSG
+9 P
-19 NPGQPG
+19 
-25 EFDHAGE
+25 
-32 FRQSGETPPGIT
+32 T
-44 PAGEAASSAVP
+44 PAHSGP
-55 DASAGAAAGV
+55 
-65 GADGTADGTASGAQ
+65 ADSTAIQS
-79 PGEAR
+79 GEAR
-84 SSAIMAAGTLVSRIL
+84 SSAIMAAGTLVSRFL

-104 WMLGAALGL
+104 WLLAAALGL

-167 LAVLVLLSLTLLVTL
+167 LAVLVLLTLTLLVTL
-182 LAPFVI
+182 LAPWVI
-188 ELTTQGYSPQQK
+188 ELTTQGYSPPQK
-200 ALAVTFA
+200 ALAVAFA

-222 LTQVLNAN
+222 LTQVLNAH

-244 IVAILGLGMFI
+244 MVAIAGLGMFI
-255 WIFGANVANPHTLD
+255 GILGANAANPHTIE
-269 NWGETQTILVAGF
+269 NWGSFQTLLVAGF
-282 STLGVIAQTAILL
+282 STIGVVTQTAILL

-316 GHAARLSVWTL
+316 GQAARLSVWTL
-327 LTAAVG
+327 ATAAVG

-351 LRLQKA
+351 LRLEQA
-357 GDLDAAALLPG
+357 GDPGAAALPG

-394 FNRMTRASQDGNRDE
+394 FNRMTRASQDGDQAA
-409 LRNALSQGLRTMAVA
+409 LRTALSHGLRTMAVA

-439 GMFFSGGLRTDG
+439 GMFFSGGVRQDG

-477 FYANEDARTPFYIQ
+477 FYANEDARTPFFIQ
-491 LVLALVNVVAAFFI
+491 LVLALVNIAAAFLI
-505 QFLPI
+505 QFLPF

-517 AILYTG
+517 ATLYTG

-528 VIVSAFF
+528 VIVSVVF

-540 GHLDGPRIANSYIR
+540 GHLDGPRIATSYIR
-554 MGYAALGSAVAGAGA
+554 MGYAALGSALAGAGA
-569 LWLLGNYSPVGF
+569 LWLLGSYHPDGFAWSSPVA
-581 VWTNRLT
+581 

-599 MLAVYLLLLKLFRVT
+599 MLAVYLVLLKLFRVT
-614 ELQDLLRPL
+614 ELRDLLQPL
-623 LGRLGR
+623 LGRLR
-629 GAAAPAAAPGGD
+629 RPASPPGAGD
-641 SGGAAS
+641 SPDVTVAA
-647 ASGRASAP
+647 RTTP
-655 ASSERPTAERATVS
+655 ERATVS
-669 MDTGLIPRISGEFDS
+669 VDTGLIPRISGEFD
-684 ASFRAGPAPLPERE
+684 AVSFRAGPDLGDQDDR
-698 EAGNR
+698 AGR
-703 GEAKY
+703 TGPDGGY
-708 LPEEELPGS
+708 LPAEDVPS
-717 TRGGRLRDEIPLPGR
+717 TAQGGLGRGDVPLPGR
-732 RTFQGKPGQNPYFR
+732 RTYQGPAGHNPHF
-746 PGRKRKK
+746 PFGRKKKK

>member
-1 MKSMSATN
+1 MSATN
-9 SSPEQPGQSG
+9 FPSDRSGRPDDAAPDGVPPEPAAPDMAQP
-19 NPGQPG
+19 
-25 EFDHAGE
+25 
-32 FRQSGETPPGIT
+32 
-44 PAGEAASSAVP
+44 
-55 DASAGAAAGV
+55 AAAG
-65 GADGTADGTASGAQ
+65 AS
-79 PGEAR
+79 ETR
-84 SSAIMAAGTLVSRIL
+84 SSAIMAAGTLVSRFL

-104 WMLGAALGL
+104 WMLGTALGL

-167 LAVLVLLSLTLLVTL
+167 LAVLLLFGLTALVTL
-182 LAPFVI
+182 AAPGVI

-200 ALAVTFA
+200 ALAVAFA

-244 IVAILGLGMFI
+244 LVAIAGLGMFI
-255 WIFGANVANPHTLD
+255 WIFGTNEFSPHTLD
-269 NWGETQTILVAGF
+269 NWGATQTLFVAGF
-282 STLGVIAQTAILL
+282 STIGVLSQTAILL
-295 IPVFRLRLGLRPRF
+295 VPVFRLKLGLRPRF

-316 GHAARLSVWTL
+316 GQAARLSVWTL

-351 LRLQKA
+351 IRLQQA
-357 GDLDAAALLPG
+357 GDPSAYTLPG

-394 FNRMTRASQDGNRDE
+394 FNRMTRASQDGNRAE
-409 LRNALSQGLRTMAVA
+409 LRDALSHGLRTMAVA

-439 GMFFSGGLRTDG
+439 GMFFSGGLRQDG

-477 FYANEDARTPFYIQ
+477 FYANEDARTPFYVQ
-491 LVLALVNVVAAFFI
+491 LLLAVVYVAGAFAI
-505 QFLPI
+505 QFLPVG
-510 DQIIFAI
+510 QIIYAI
-517 AILYTG
+517 AVLYMV

-528 VIVSAFF
+528 VVISAFF
-535 LRRLL
+535 LRRML
-540 GHLDGPRIANSYIR
+540 GHLDGARIANSYIR
-554 MGYAALGSAVAGAGA
+554 MGYAALGSAIAGAGA
-569 LWLLGNYSPVGF
+569 LWLMGSYSPDGF
-581 VWTNRLT
+581 AWQNRLT
-588 ALVTIVVVGPV
+588 ALVTVIVVGPI
-599 MLAVYLLLLKLFRVT
+599 MLVVYFFLLKLFRVS
-614 ELQDLLRPL
+614 ELSDMLRPL

-629 GAAAPAAAPGGD
+629 GGEAAAPDAGD
-641 SGGAAS
+641 TPSSPPAEGAD
-647 ASGRASAP
+647 G
-655 ASSERPTAERATVS
+655 ERGQRPERATTSV
-669 MDTGLIPRISGEFDS
+669 DTGLIPRISGEFD
-684 ASFRAGPAPLPERE
+684 AVSFRAGPDPERGAHRPSTYDGGAVQGAE
-698 EAGNR
+698 GA
-703 GEAKY
+703 Y
-708 LPEEELPGS
+708 LPGEDQPG
-717 TRGGRLRDEIPLPGR
+717 TARGGMLREQIPLPGR
-732 RTFQGKPGQNPYFR
+732 RTYQGKAGENPYFKTR
-746 PGRKRKK
+746 RKRKK

>member
-1 MKSMSATN
+1 MSASN
-9 SSPEQPGQSG
+9 FSSDRSSRPDDAAPDGVPPEPAAPDVAQP
-19 NPGQPG
+19 
-25 EFDHAGE
+25 A
-32 FRQSGETPPGIT
+32 
-44 PAGEAASSAVP
+44 PAGPSE
-55 DASAGAAAGV
+55 
-65 GADGTADGTASGAQ
+65 T
-79 PGEAR
+79 R
-84 SSAIMAAGTLVSRIL
+84 SSAIMAAGTLVSRFL

-104 WMLGAALGL
+104 WMLGTALGL

-167 LAVLVLLSLTLLVTL
+167 LAVLLLLGLTALVTL
-182 LAPFVI
+182 AAPGVI

-244 IVAILGLGMFI
+244 VVAIAGLGMFI
-255 WIFGANVANPHTLD
+255 WIFGANEINAHTLD
-269 NWGETQTILVAGF
+269 NWGPTQTLFVAGF
-282 STLGVIAQTAILL
+282 STIGVVSQTAILM
-295 IPVFRLRLGLRPRF
+295 IPVIRLKLGLRPRF

-316 GHAARLSVWTL
+316 GKAAKLSVWTL

-351 LRLQKA
+351 LRLKEA
-357 GDLDAAALLPG
+357 GDPAAEMLPG

-394 FNRMTRASQDGNRDE
+394 FNRMTRASQDGNRAE
-409 LRNALSQGLRTMAVA
+409 LRDALSHGLRTMAVA

-439 GMFFSGGLRTDG
+439 GMFFSGGIRQDG

-491 LVLALVNVVAAFFI
+491 LLLAVVYVAGAFAI
-505 QFLPI
+505 QFLPVN
-510 DQIIFAI
+510 QIIYAI
-517 AILYTG
+517 AVLYMV

-528 VIVSAFF
+528 VVISAYF

-540 GHLDGPRIANSYIR
+540 GHLDGARIANSYIR
-554 MGYAALGSAVAGAGA
+554 MGYAALGSAIAGAGA
-569 LWLLGNYSPVGF
+569 LWLLGSYNPDGF
-581 VWTNRLT
+581 AWQNRIT
-588 ALVTIVVVGPV
+588 ALITVVVAGPV
-599 MLAVYLLLLKLFRVT
+599 MLVAYFFLLRLFRVS
-614 ELQDLLRPL
+614 ELRDLLRPL
-623 LGRLGR
+623 MGRLGR
-629 GAAAPAAAPGGD
+629 GGPAAPSAEDDAPPSGSS
-641 SGGAAS
+641 SGGP
-647 ASGRASAP
+647 SGGSSGGSSGDRQPQAP
-655 ASSERPTAERATVS
+655 ERATTSV
-669 MDTGLIPRISGEFDS
+669 DTGLIPRISGEFD
-684 ASFRAGPAPLPERE
+684 AVSFRAGPAPRRE
-698 EAGNR
+698 AAAQPPADGGAGQ
-703 GEAKY
+703 GDGGY
-708 LPEEELPGS
+708 LPGEDQPS
-717 TRGGRLRDEIPLPGR
+717 TARGGLLREQIPLPGR
-732 RTFQGKPGQNPYFR
+732 RTFQGKPGENPHFKPRR
-746 PGRKRKK
+746 PRKK

>member
-1 MKSMSATN
+1 
-9 SSPEQPGQSG
+9 
-19 NPGQPG
+19 
-25 EFDHAGE
+25 
-32 FRQSGETPPGIT
+32 
-44 PAGEAASSAVP
+44 
-55 DASAGAAAGV
+55 
-65 GADGTADGTASGAQ
+65 
-79 PGEAR
+79 
-84 SSAIMAAGTLVSRIL
+84 MAAGTLVSRFL

-104 WMLGAALGL
+104 WMLAAALGL

-154 PDRGADYISRLLT
+154 PDRGADYVSRLLT
-167 LAVLVLLSLTLLVTL
+167 LGVLVLLSLTLLVTL
-182 LAPFVI
+182 LAPWVI

-200 ALAVTFA
+200 ALAVSFA

-244 IVAILGLGMFI
+244 LVAIAGLGMFI
-255 WIFGANVANPHTLD
+255 AIMGANAANPHTID
-269 NWGETQTILVAGF
+269 NWDSFQTFLVAGF
-282 STLGVIAQTAILL
+282 STIGVVAQTAILL
-295 IPVFRLRLGLRPRF
+295 VPVFRLRLGLRPRF

-316 GHAARLSVWTL
+316 GQAAKLSAWTL
-327 LTAAVG
+327 ATAAVG

-351 LRLQKA
+351 LRLEQA
-357 GDLDAAALLPG
+357 GDPAADTLPG

-394 FNRMTRASQDGNRDE
+394 FNRMTRASQEGNRTE
-409 LRNALSQGLRTMAVA
+409 LRNALSHGLRTMAVA

-431 LFALAGPL
+431 LFVLAGPL
-439 GMFFSGGLRTDG
+439 GMFFSGGERQDG

-477 FYANEDARTPFYIQ
+477 FYAHEDARTPFYIQ
-491 LVLALVNVVAAFFI
+491 LVLALVNVVAAFLI
-505 QFLPI
+505 QFLPF

-528 VIVSAFF
+528 VIVSAIF
-535 LRRLL
+535 LRGLL

-554 MGYAALGSAVAGAGA
+554 MGYAALGSAVAAALA
-569 LWLLGNYSPVGF
+569 LWLLGSYSPDGF
-581 VWTNRLT
+581 AWSSPIA

-599 MLAVYLLLLKLFRVT
+599 MLAVYLFLLKILHVA
-614 ELQDLLRPL
+614 ELRDLMQPL
-623 LGRLGR
+623 LNRLRR
-629 GAAAPAAAPGGD
+629 GSATEAGAEPPSEVAAPAQPT
-641 SGGAAS
+641 
-647 ASGRASAP
+647 P
-655 ASSERPTAERATVS
+655 ARATVS
-669 MDTGLIPRISGEFDS
+669 MDTGLIPRIPGESDA
-684 ASFRAGPAPLPERE
+684 ASFRAGPDLREPDEARAAGPNDGSLPAE
-698 EAGNR
+698 EVPDTMQGR
-703 GEAKY
+703 
-708 LPEEELPGS
+708 PG
-717 TRGGRLRDEIPLPGR
+717 RDDMPLPGR
-732 RTFQGKPGQNPYFR
+732 RTYQGPPGHNPYFPLDR
-746 PGRKRKK
+746 QEKK

>member
-1 MKSMSATN
+1 MSATN
-9 SSPEQPGQSG
+9 FPSDRSGRPDDAAPDGVPPE
-19 NPGQPG
+19 
-25 EFDHAGE
+25 
-32 FRQSGETPPGIT
+32 
-44 PAGEAASSAVP
+44 PAAP
-55 DASAGAAAGV
+55 DLAEPAAAGV
-65 GADGTADGTASGAQ
+65 SET
-79 PGEAR
+79 R
-84 SSAIMAAGTLVSRIL
+84 SSAIMAAGTLVSRFL
-99 GFGKT
+99 GFAKT
-104 WMLGAALGL
+104 WMLGTALGL

-167 LAVLVLLSLTLLVTL
+167 LAVLLLFGLTALVTL
-182 LAPFVI
+182 AAPGVI

-244 IVAILGLGMFI
+244 VVAIAGLGMFI
-255 WIFGANVANPHTLD
+255 WIFGTNDVNTHTLD
-269 NWGETQTILVAGF
+269 NWGSTQTLLVAGF
-282 STLGVIAQTAILL
+282 STIGVLSQTAILL
-295 IPVFRLRLGLRPRF
+295 VPVFRLKLGLRPRF

-316 GHAARLSVWTL
+316 GHAAKLSVWTL

-351 LRLQKA
+351 IRLQEA
-357 GDLDAAALLPG
+357 GDPAASTLPG

-394 FNRMTRASQDGNRDE
+394 FNRMTRASQEGNRAE
-409 LRNALSQGLRTMAVA
+409 LRDALSHGLRTMAVA

-439 GMFFSGGLRTDG
+439 GMFFSGGKVQDG

-477 FYANEDARTPFYIQ
+477 FYANEDARTPFYVQ
-491 LVLALVNVVAAFFI
+491 LLLAVVYVAGAFAI
-505 QFLPI
+505 QFLPVG
-510 DQIIFAI
+510 QIIYAI
-517 AILYTG
+517 AVLYMV

-528 VIVSAFF
+528 VVISAFF
-535 LRRLL
+535 LRRML
-540 GHLDGPRIANSYIR
+540 GHLDGARIANSYIR
-554 MGYAALGSAVAGAGA
+554 MGYAALGSAIAGAGA
-569 LWLLGNYSPVGF
+569 LWLMGSYNPDGF
-581 VWTNRLT
+581 AWSGRIQ
-588 ALVTIVVVGPV
+588 ALVTLAVVGPV
-599 MLAVYLLLLKLFRVT
+599 MLAVYFLLLRVFRVS
-614 ELQDLLRPL
+614 ELSDMLRPL
-623 LGRLGR
+623 LGRFGR
-629 GAAAPAAAPGGD
+629 GGPAAAPEAGD
-641 SGGAAS
+641 APSPSPSEGSS
-647 ASGRASAP
+647 ADRGNHP
-655 ASSERPTAERATVS
+655 ERATTSV
-669 MDTGLIPRISGEFDS
+669 DTGLIPRISGEFD
-684 ASFRAGPAPLPERE
+684 AVSFRAGPDPQRGARRPESYD
-698 EAGNR
+698 AGAR
-703 GEAKY
+703 QGAEGAY
-708 LPEEELPGS
+708 LPGEDQPS
-717 TRGGRLRDEIPLPGR
+717 TARGGLLSEQIPLPGR
-732 RTFQGKPGQNPYFR
+732 RTYQGKAGENPFFSSR
-746 PGRKRKK
+746 RKRKK

>member
-1 MKSMSATN
+1 MSAAK
-9 SSPEQPGQSG
+9 PE
-19 NPGQPG
+19 
-25 EFDHAGE
+25 
-32 FRQSGETPPGIT
+32 
-44 PAGEAASSAVP
+44 PANGGSAQ
-55 DASAGAAAGV
+55 A
-65 GADGTADGTASGAQ
+65 
-79 PGEAR
+79 GEAR
-84 SSAIMAAGTLVSRIL
+84 SSAIMAAGTLISRFL

-104 WMLGAALGL
+104 WLLAAALGL

-148 IKASKA
+148 IKASRA

-182 LAPFVI
+182 FAPWVI
-188 ELTTQGYSPQQK
+188 ELTTQGYSPEQK
-200 ALAVTFA
+200 SLAVSFA

-244 IVAILGLGMFI
+244 IVAIAGLGMFI
-255 WIFGANVANPHTLD
+255 WILGPNITNPHTLD
-269 NWGETQTILVAGF
+269 TWGPFQTFLVAGF
-282 STLGVIAQTAILL
+282 STIGVVAQTAILL
-295 IPVFRLRLGLRPRF
+295 IPVFRLRLKLRPRF

-316 GHAARLSVWTL
+316 GKAARLSVWTL

-351 LRLQKA
+351 LRLERA
-357 GDLDAAALLPG
+357 GDPAAHRLPG

-394 FNRMTRASQDGNRDE
+394 FNRMTRASQDGNRAE
-409 LRNALSQGLRTMAVA
+409 LREALSHGLRTMAVA

-439 GMFFSGGLRTDG
+439 GMFFSGGREQDG

-477 FYANEDARTPFYIQ
+477 FYANEDARTPFLIQ
-491 LVLALVNVVAAFFI
+491 LILALVNVVAAFFI
-505 QFLPI
+505 QFLPVE
-510 DQIIFAI
+510 QIIFAI

-528 VIVSAFF
+528 VMVSAIF

-540 GHLDGPRIANSYIR
+540 GHLDGPRIATSYIR
-554 MGYAALGSAVAGAGA
+554 MGYAALGSALAGAVA
-569 LWLLGNYSPVGF
+569 LWLFGSYQEDGF
-581 VWTNRLT
+581 AWSGRLQ
-588 ALVTIVVVGPV
+588 ALLTIIVVGPV
-599 MLAVYLLLLKLFRVT
+599 MLVVYIFLLKLFHVA
-614 ELQDLLRPL
+614 ELRDLMRPL

-629 GAAAPAAAPGGD
+629 GPAAAPAPSGTVPTQPGD
-641 SGGAAS
+641 ANV
-647 ASGRASAP
+647 P
-655 ASSERPTAERATVS
+655 ERSTPGRATVS
-669 MDTGLIPRISGEFDS
+669 VDTGLIPRISGEFDA
-684 ASFRAGPAPLPERE
+684 ASFRAGPQVE
-698 EAGNR
+698 EHEYEPVP
-703 GEAKY
+703 EAKTGY
-708 LPEEELPGS
+708 LPAEEVPNTARGS
-717 TRGGRLRDEIPLPGR
+717 LVREEIPLPGR
-732 RTFQGKPGQNPYFR
+732 RTYQGTAGHNPYFR
-746 PGRKRKK
+746 NRRKKKR

>member
-1 MKSMSATN
+1 
-9 SSPEQPGQSG
+9 
-19 NPGQPG
+19 
-25 EFDHAGE
+25 
-32 FRQSGETPPGIT
+32 
-44 PAGEAASSAVP
+44 
-55 DASAGAAAGV
+55 
-65 GADGTADGTASGAQ
+65 
-79 PGEAR
+79 
-84 SSAIMAAGTLVSRIL
+84 MAAGTLVSRFL
-99 GFGKT
+99 GFAKT
-104 WMLGAALGL
+104 WMLAAALGL

-154 PDRGADYISRLLT
+154 PDKGADYISRLLT
-167 LAVLVLLSLTLLVTL
+167 LAVLVLLALTLAVTL
-182 LAPFVI
+182 LAPWVI

-200 ALAVTFA
+200 ALAVSFA

-222 LTQVLNAN
+222 LTQVLNAH

-244 IVAILGLGMFI
+244 IVAIAGLGMFI
-255 WIFGANVANPHTLD
+255 WTFGANAVNPHTLD
-269 NWGETQTILVAGF
+269 TWGSTQTFLVAGF
-282 STLGVIAQTAILL
+282 STVGVIAQTTILL
-295 IPVFRLRLGLRPRF
+295 VPVFRLRLGLRPRF

-316 GHAARLSVWTL
+316 GQAARLSVWTL
-327 LTAAVG
+327 ATAAVG

-351 LRLQKA
+351 LRLEQA
-357 GDLDAAALLPG
+357 GDPAADTMPG

-394 FNRMTRASQDGNRDE
+394 FNRMTRASQDGDRAA
-409 LRNALSQGLRTMAVA
+409 LRSALSHGLRTMAVA

-439 GMFFSGGLRTDG
+439 GMFFSGGVKQDG
-451 VMLAQTLTILALSTP
+451 AMLAQTLTILALSTP

-477 FYANEDARTPFYIQ
+477 FYANEDARTPFFIQ
-491 LVLALVNVVAAFFI
+491 LVLALVNVVAAFSI
-505 QFLPI
+505 QFLPF

-528 VIVSAFF
+528 VIVSAVF

-554 MGYAALGSAVAGAGA
+554 MGYAALGSALAGAGA
-569 LWLLGNYSPVGF
+569 LWLLGSYSRDGF
-581 VWTNRLT
+581 AWSTPIA

-599 MLAVYLLLLKLFRVT
+599 MLAAYLLLLKLFRVT
-614 ELQDLLRPL
+614 ELSDLLQPL
-623 LGRLGR
+623 LGRLR
-629 GAAAPAAAPGGD
+629 RRAAAEPGAG
-641 SGGAAS
+641 
-647 ASGRASAP
+647 
-655 ASSERPTAERATVS
+655 ERPEGPSAARTRPERATVS
-669 MDTGLIPRISGEFDS
+669 VDTGLIPRISGEFDA
-684 ASFRAGPAPLPERE
+684 ASFRAGPDLGEQDERAGRTGPE
-698 EAGNR
+698 G
-703 GEAKY
+703 GY
-708 LPEEELPGS
+708 LPAEDLPS
-717 TRGGRLRDEIPLPGR
+717 TAEGGLGRGDVPLPGR
-732 RTFQGKPGQNPYFR
+732 RTYQGPAGHNPYF
-746 PGRKRKK
+746 PFGGKKKK

>member
-1 MKSMSATN
+1 MSATN
-9 SSPEQPGQSG
+9 PPS
-19 NPGQPG
+19 
-25 EFDHAGE
+25 DKAG
-32 FRQSGETPPGIT
+32 R
-44 PAGEAASSAVP
+44 AAPSE
-55 DASAGAAAGV
+55 
-65 GADGTADGTASGAQ
+65 TAS
-79 PGEAR
+79 ETR
-84 SSAIMAAGTLVSRIL
+84 SSAIMAAGTLVSRFL

-167 LAVLVLLSLTLLVTL
+167 LAVLLLLGLTALVTL
-182 LAPFVI
+182 AAPWVI

-200 ALAVTFA
+200 ALAVAFA

-230 GAFGPAMWAPILNN
+230 GAFGPAMWAPIMNN
-244 IVAILGLGMFI
+244 LVAIGGLGMFI
-255 WIFGANVANPHTLD
+255 WIFGENRMNPHTLD
-269 NWGETQTILVAGF
+269 NWGPSQTLLVAGF
-282 STLGVIAQTAILL
+282 STIGVVAQTAILL
-295 IPVFRLRLGLRPRF
+295 IPVIRLRLGLRPRF

-316 GHAARLSVWTL
+316 GQAARLSVWTL

-351 LRLQKA
+351 LRLKEA
-357 GDLDAAALLPG
+357 GDPAAEMLPG

-394 FNRMTRASQDGNRDE
+394 FNRMTRASQDGNRAE
-409 LRNALSQGLRTMAVA
+409 LRDALSHGLRTMAVA

-439 GMFFSGGLRTDG
+439 GMFFSGGLSQDG

-477 FYANEDARTPFYIQ
+477 FYANEDARTPFNIQ
-491 LVLALVNVVAAFFI
+491 LLLALVYVAGAFGI
-505 QFLPI
+505 QFLPVG
-510 DQIIFAI
+510 QIIYAI
-517 AILYTG
+517 ALLYMV

-528 VIVSAFF
+528 VIISAFF

-554 MGYAALGSAVAGAGA
+554 MGYAALGSAIAGAGA
-569 LWLLGNYSPVGF
+569 LWLMGSYSADGF
-581 VWTNRLT
+581 AWRDRLA
-588 ALVTIVVVGPV
+588 ALVTVIVVGPI
-599 MLAVYLLLLKLFRVT
+599 MLVAYVFLLKVFHVA
-614 ELQDLLRPL
+614 ELRDLMRPL

-629 GAAAPAAAPGGD
+629 GTGP
-641 SGGAAS
+641 SGGEGTPSSAAG
-647 ASGRASAP
+647 ADVSGT
-655 ASSERPTAERATVS
+655 ERPTPERATVS
-669 MDTGLIPRISGEFDS
+669 VDTGLIPRISGEFDA
-684 ASFRAGPAPLPERE
+684 ASFRAGPVPERQAAPTAP
-698 EAGNR
+698 AGGAQ
-703 GEAKY
+703 GEAEAVANGGTERAAGY
-708 LPEEELPGS
+708 LPAEDVPG
-717 TRGGRLRDEIPLPGR
+717 TARGGLLRDEIPLPGR
-732 RTFQGKPGQNPYFR
+732 RTFQGQAGQNPHFR
-746 PGRKRKK
+746 PRRPRKK

>member
-1 MKSMSATN
+1 
-9 SSPEQPGQSG
+9 
-19 NPGQPG
+19 
-25 EFDHAGE
+25 
-32 FRQSGETPPGIT
+32 
-44 PAGEAASSAVP
+44 
-55 DASAGAAAGV
+55 
-65 GADGTADGTASGAQ
+65 
-79 PGEAR
+79 
-84 SSAIMAAGTLVSRIL
+84 MAAGTLVSRFL
-99 GFGKT
+99 GFAKT
-104 WMLGAALGL
+104 WMLAAALGL

-154 PDRGADYISRLLT
+154 PDKGSDYISRLLT
-167 LAVLVLLSLTLLVTL
+167 LAVLVLLALTLAVTL
-182 LAPFVI
+182 LAPWVI

-200 ALAVTFA
+200 ALAVSFA

-222 LTQVLNAN
+222 LTQVLNAH

-244 IVAILGLGMFI
+244 IVAIAGLGMFI
-255 WIFGANVANPHTLD
+255 WMFGVNVANPHTLD
-269 NWGETQTILVAGF
+269 TWDSTQTFLVAGF
-282 STLGVIAQTAILL
+282 STIGVIAQTAILL

-327 LTAAVG
+327 ATAAVG

-351 LRLQKA
+351 LRLEQA
-357 GDLDAAALLPG
+357 GDPAADTLPG

-394 FNRMTRASQDGNRDE
+394 FNRMTRASQDGDHAA
-409 LRNALSQGLRTMAVA
+409 LRNALSHGLRTMAVA

-439 GMFFSGGLRTDG
+439 GMFFSGGDKQDG

-477 FYANEDARTPFYIQ
+477 FYANEDARTPFFIQ
-491 LVLALVNVVAAFFI
+491 LVLALVNVVAAFSI
-505 QFLPI
+505 QFLPF

-528 VIVSAFF
+528 VIVSAVF

-554 MGYAALGSAVAGAGA
+554 MGYAALGSALAGAGA
-569 LWLLGNYSPVGF
+569 LWLLGSYSPDGF
-581 VWTNRLT
+581 AWSTPIA
-588 ALVTIVVVGPV
+588 ALVTIAVVGPV
-599 MLAVYLLLLKLFRVT
+599 MLAAYLLLLKLFRVT
-614 ELQDLLRPL
+614 ELSDLLQPL
-623 LGRLGR
+623 LGRLRRRQAAEPGADELPD
-629 GAAAPAAAPGGD
+629 GAAAT
-641 SGGAAS
+641 
-647 ASGRASAP
+647 RT
-655 ASSERPTAERATVS
+655 RPERATVS
-669 MDTGLIPRISGEFDS
+669 VDTGLIPRISGEFDA
-684 ASFRAGPAPLPERE
+684 ASFRAGPDLGEQDERAGRDGPE
-698 EAGNR
+698 G
-703 GEAKY
+703 GY
-708 LPEEELPGS
+708 LPAEDVPS
-717 TRGGRLRDEIPLPGR
+717 TAEGGLGRGDSPLPGR
-732 RTFQGKPGQNPYFR
+732 RTYQGPAGHNPYF
-746 PGRKRKK
+746 PFGGKKKK